1 MVEHE
6 RDTCAHG
13 HQQLFGGT
21 RIEVTLLQ
29 SRDEPF
35 DARDPIFSIGDALVD
50 VSDRRVGCY
59 R

>member
-1 MVEHE
+1 VVEHE

-50 VSDRRVGCY
+50 VSDRRVG
-59 R
+59 